1 MGLGNNLLSF
11 GGLAVPSQ
19 TVFGSIGDD
28 IDEWISGH
36 SNLQKDAESKHP
48 ILNWLVLWNM
58 AFMTFHSLG
67 NVIIPT
73 DELIFFGGFLS
84 KSKLFAGDCDLMGK
98 LGKIGK
104 AWVGT
109 STKSNKG

>member
-1 MGLGNNLLSF
+1 
-11 GGLAVPSQ
+11 
-19 TVFGSIGDD
+19 
-28 IDEWISGH
+28 
-36 SNLQKDAESKHP
+36 
-48 ILNWLVLWNM
+48 M